1 MKEIATKDLRNIA
14 LVAHGGAGK
23 TSLAEAI
30 LFSAGET
37 TRMGSVDDGS
47 TVSDYQA
54 DEIERKISVS
64 TTLMHCFWK
73 DVKINIV
80 DAPGYADFFGDAVS
94 ALRVADLAV
103 VLVDAVSGIAVGT
116 ENVMEIVTKQGTP
129 RLFFVNREDKEHANF
144 EKAVAAAQER
154 FGHSVTV
161 VQFPASEG
169 ESFKSIVDLVHMKL
183 VTFATDGSGKY
194 TMSDIPA
201 ELKAKADGLREK
213 LVEMVAECDDA
224 ILESYFEKG
233 SLSPE
238 EFAKGLKTGILKGTL
253 APVLCGA
260 ATKNVGT
267 HLLLDFIATYCPSP
281 VDLSPVKG
289 TAPGNGQEL
298 TRPVD
303 PSASLAALV
312 FKTVAEAHLGE
323 LSLVRVYTGTLRM
336 GDEVLNATTGSTEKI
351 GQIYIMNGKTR
362 KEVGVLV
369 AGDCGALV
377 KLRNTH
383 TGDCLTAK
391 KDPILLPGIAFPTPV
406 TEVAIVPKSKG
417 DEEKI
422 SNGLQAL
429 RDEDPSFTVEVNP
442 ELRQTII
449 AGQGELHLDVII
461 KRLKEKFGVDVDVQK
476 PRIPYRETITGKADE
491 KYRHKKQ
498 TGGAGQ
504 FAEVWMKV
512 EPLPRGAGFE
522 FENQVVGGAISS
534 VFIPSVEK
542 GVRQVLEEGA
552 LAGFKIVDVKAI
564 VYDGKE
570 HPVDS
575 KDIAFQ
581 IAGREVFK
589 MAFLNA
595 KPILLEP
602 IYDIE
607 VKVPEENMGEVM
619 GDLSSRRGRI
629 LGMDSAGHYQI
640 VRAKVPLAEL
650 HKYATTLRS
659 ITQGRATYR
668 RSFSH
673 YEPLPKE
680 LEAKVIEEAK
690 AERERERAK

>member
-1 MKEIATKDLRNIA
+1 VKEISTKDLRNIA
-14 LVAHGGAGK
+14 LVAHGGVGK

-37 TRMGSVDDGS
+37 SRMGTVEDGS

-54 DEIERKISVS
+54 DEIERKISIS
-64 TTLMHCFWK
+64 TSLMHCQWK
-73 DVKINIV
+73 DIKLNII

-94 ALRVADLAV
+94 ALRVADVAV
-103 VLVDAVSGIAVGT
+103 VLLDAVSGIAVGT
-116 ENVMEIVTKQGTP
+116 ESAMEVITKQGTP
-129 RLFFVNREDKEHANF
+129 HLFFVNREDKEHADF
-144 EKAVAAAQER
+144 DKAVAALSER
-154 FGHSVTV
+154 FGHKVTV
-161 VQFPASEG
+161 VQFPAREG
-169 ESFKSIVDLVHMKL
+169 EEFKAIVDLVQMKL
-183 VTFATDGSGKY
+183 ATFATDGSGKY
-194 TMSDIPA
+194 TLTDIPA
-201 ELKAKADGLREK
+201 ELKTKADSLREK
-213 LVEMVAECDDA
+213 LVEMVAECDDT

-233 SLSPE
+233 SLTPE
-238 EFAKGLKTGILKGTL
+238 EFAKGLKAGIVKGTL

-260 ATKNVGT
+260 ATKNIGT

-281 VDLSPVKG
+281 ADLSPVKG
-289 TAPGNGQEL
+289 TVPSTGQET

-303 PSASLAALV
+303 PAAPLAALV

-323 LSLVRVYTGTLRM
+323 LSLIRVYTGTLRM
-336 GDEVLNATTGSTEKI
+336 GDEVLNATNGTSEKI
-351 GQIYIMNGKTR
+351 GQIYVVNGKTR
-362 KEVGVLV
+362 KEVGALI

-391 KDPILLPGIAFPTPV
+391 KDPILLPGIVFPKPV

-650 HKYATTLRS
+650 YKYATTLRS
-659 ITQGRATYR
+659 ITQGRATYS

-673 YEPLPKE
+673 YEPVPRE
-680 LEAKVIEEAK
+680 LEAKIIEEAK
-690 AERERERAK
+690 AERERERSK